1 VRWTESK
8 VQGPRYLTSEDGRWL
23 INKAMGP
30 AGWTYMLVALNPS
43 RIVCVGSLAECK
55 AACTA
60 APSPSP
66 PG

>member
-55 AACTA
+55 AAAT
-60 APSPSP
+60 
-66 PG
+66 